1 MALIL
6 VGEDDVDVTE
16 LLLILLEDAGH
27 ETLHVDNGE
36 AAVAAFA
43 DRRPDLVLLDVAMPG
58 PLDGLAVTRRLREL
72 TGGPE
77 ERRVPIMLLTARAL
91 EEDRQAGLA
100 AGADA
105 YLVKPFEIDEMLR
118 SIDSLL
124 S

>member
-58 PLDGLAVTRRLREL
+58 PMDGLAVTRRLREL

-77 ERRVPIMLLTARAL
+77 EGRVPIMLLTARAL